1 MPPKRSGNGGGG
13 GGGGGSA
20 PSAGAVKV
28 GLDQRGQDKI
38 LAVVQQSSSSLGQ
51 PGVDLD
57 SKRLARR
64 LEGLFERLQ
73 SLGFQDGHIE
83 RAMKACCLGGGAD
96 VSLERLLDW
105 LCLNLSPEELPAQ
118 FNDAGANEA
127 RRTAAARVELGDVG
141 SGVLGKA
148 GGAREVEY
156 DVSAVV
162 RAQAAKGK
170 AAGWGERA

>member
-1 MPPKRSGNGGGG
+1 MPPKRSGS
-13 GGGGGSA
+13 GGGGSA
-20 PSAGAVKV
+20 PGSGSGAVKV

-38 LAVVQQSSSSLGQ
+38 LAAVQQSVSSSSLGQ

-73 SLGFQDGHIE
+73 SIGFQDGHIE

>member
-1 MPPKRSGNGGGG
+1 M
-13 GGGGGSA
+13 
-20 PSAGAVKV
+20 

-38 LAVVQQSSSSLGQ
+38 LAVVQQSASLSSGQ
-51 PGVDLD
+51 PGMDLD

-73 SLGFQDGHIE
+73 SIGFQDGHIE
-83 RAMKACCLGGGAD
+83 RAVKGCCLGGAN

-118 FNDAGANEA
+118 LNDAGANEA
-127 RRTAAARVELGDVG
+127 RRTAEARVELGDVG

-156 DVSAVV
+156 DVSAIV

-170 AAGWGERA
+170 AAGWGERAKR